1 MTVRSSPSR
10 YNVKK
15 LRHHFDPTR
24 GDQVRLLIV
33 HQLELIVQSWKKTD
47 LDLHYQDITSVLAK
61 ALHDKNDQIRAI
73 ARGVFCLVCSIWE
86 EHLDDLVDLPM
97 SFEITT
103 EPADDD
109 NAPFASIEEVSDIC
123 NMSQAVD
130 STRHLASDTTLTY
143 SIADAT
149 PKSESVSCPLT
160 TNKEEHLDD
169 LVDLPISFEITTGYK
184 EEHLDDLVDLPMSFE
199 ITTEPADDNAP
210 FTSIAEASDICNM
223 SQAVDSTRHIA
234 SDTALTYSIADATP
248 KRESVSCPRTTNKST
263 MSGTMD
269 PTDDSQYGS
278 VHPPTSKACL
288 LVTKPSASKTN
299 RLQYHHESDGPFQ
312 SIESVDQ
319 TSKQT
324 RPAILDSHDDQNE
337 KVEALY
343 KERHTLIQMHKHTE
357 GRQHAQEILQRLQ
370 QSSSTP
376 TATRTTT
383 PPPMMTESFERED
396 RVSTLQLD
404 PQQDTTNHDE
414 NAQVL
419 LMDAPTSDDCDSQPG
434 QRRHKRPRAMEKKHS
449 CRVAP
454 SKSNIAGHERRANP
468 GAPRRSLQYRFQGA
482 YRRLL
487 SAELC
492 VRYITY
498 FIIHS

>member
-1 MTVRSSPSR
+1 MAMGQFVDELVVSCVDSARSHAQVLCKAGEECMTVRSSPSR

-73 ARGVFCLVCSIWE
+73 ARGVFCLVCSIWCILSLGTDALDVLHRE

-263 MSGTMD
+263 MSGV
-269 PTDDSQYGS
+269 SRS
-278 VHPPTSKACL
+278 V
-288 LVTKPSASKTN
+288 V
-299 RLQYHHESDGPFQ
+299 
-312 SIESVDQ
+312 
-319 TSKQT
+319 
-324 RPAILDSHDDQNE
+324 
-337 KVEALY
+337 
-343 KERHTLIQMHKHTE
+343 
-357 GRQHAQEILQRLQ
+357 
-370 QSSSTP
+370 
-376 TATRTTT
+376 
-383 PPPMMTESFERED
+383 
-396 RVSTLQLD
+396 
-404 PQQDTTNHDE
+404 
-414 NAQVL
+414 
-419 LMDAPTSDDCDSQPG
+419 
-434 QRRHKRPRAMEKKHS
+434 
-449 CRVAP
+449 
-454 SKSNIAGHERRANP
+454 
-468 GAPRRSLQYRFQGA
+468 RFD
-482 YRRLL
+482 
-487 SAELC
+487 
-492 VRYITY
+492 
-498 FIIHS
+498 

>member
-1 MTVRSSPSR
+1 MNTLTQQITAFDTSAPWTEQLADIKAVVDVLQVESLESIIDRWMTLTEPLNRDWFASLRMEVVKKARSFVNDLATTCSMAMGQFVDELVVSCVDSARSHAQVLCKAGEECMTVRSSPSR

-103 EPADDD
+103 EPADD
-109 NAPFASIEEVSDIC
+109 
-123 NMSQAVD
+123 
-130 STRHLASDTTLTY
+130 
-143 SIADAT
+143 
-149 PKSESVSCPLT
+149 
-160 TNKEEHLDD
+160 
-169 LVDLPISFEITTGYK
+169 
-184 EEHLDDLVDLPMSFE
+184 
-199 ITTEPADDNAP
+199 NAP

-263 MSGTMD
+263 MS
-269 PTDDSQYGS
+269 DDGPDRRFPIWQ
-278 VHPPTSKACL
+278 C
-288 LVTKPSASKTN
+288 PSPHKQSMFTRDEA
-299 RLQYHHESDGPFQ
+299 SDGPFQ